1 MCLNERGKRDGSRV
15 SERERNPFNVGVPLM
30 ATDERSSTAHKPVLK
45 RPNPNWE
52 SGAFYWG
59 VTSGWFVT
67 QSQAETHSVEN
78 WCILEAKW
86 S

>member
-1 MCLNERGKRDGSRV
+1 M

-30 ATDERSSTAHKPVLK
+30 AADERGSATHKPVLK

-59 VTSGWFVT
+59 VTSG
-67 QSQAETHSVEN
+67 
-78 WCILEAKW
+78 
-86 S
+86 